1 MAVEITKLRG
11 LKSVYTRHLKGL
23 EMELEKELV
32 DFTLGSEEHIVHL
45 SGLTKSY
52 LRDVEKIQAQN
63 DNILALLKGQE
74 LENELFE
81 NLNQGSNY
89 NRTLA
94 KIDFYLNK
102 VLTVAFSLENLNI
115 LYSTQSCENKV
126 KLPRIELSKFN
137 GDIIEWKGFWDQ
149 FKSTVHEDN
158 NISAILKFS
167 YLRTILEDSALSAM
181 SGLILS
187 AENYGQALEIL
198 QARNGNNQV
207 LINAYN
213 AKVRSNS
220 KNTKF

>member
-45 SGLTKSY
+45 SGLRKSY
-52 LRDVEKIQAQN
+52 LSDVEKIQAQN

-115 LYSTQSCENKV
+115 LCSTQSYENKV

-149 FKSTVHEDN
+149 FKSTVHED
-158 NISAILKFS
+158 KQ
-167 YLRTILEDSALSAM
+167 
-181 SGLILS
+181 G
-187 AENYGQALEIL
+187 
-198 QARNGNNQV
+198 RNGNNQV
-207 LINAYN
+207 LINAYK